1 MNYIGIDHHKQYSHM
16 TVMDQ
21 KGKVVKTGKV
31 GNFRCEVEGF
41 LEGLGTEMEAVIEA
55 GHSSYTMI
63 DVLEELGVKVRIAHP
78 LQVKAIAKARIKTDK
93 RDSKILAHLLRS
105 DLIPEVYHRDKKNRG
120 FQRILRQRV
129 FFVATRTRV
138 KNRITSLIAQQNDE
152 IRGQAC
158 RLKDFFNKAG
168 MEFLQ
173 SIKLSSSDQ
182 KLLDE
187 LLKLNRHLERR
198 IKESND
204 LVESLYTRMDE
215 ARLIRTIPGFG
226 RFFSVLVAT
235 EIGDIERF
243 ERAEKLHSYAG
254 VIPSTYTSGDRS
266 YHGKMIKQGNKWLR
280 WAAVEAVWPAI
291 RSDFDLKL
299 FYQRQIRRKSAN
311 SAKMATA
318 KRLLTII
325 YRVLKERRE
334 YIPYKR
340 RK

>member
-21 KGKVVKTGKV
+21 KGKVIKTGKV
-31 GNFRCEVEGF
+31 GNYRCEVEEF
-41 LEGLGTEMEAVIEA
+41 LEGLGQEMEAVIEA

-63 DVLEELGVKVRIAHP
+63 DVLEELGVKVKIAHP

-105 DLIPEVYHRDKKNRG
+105 DLIPEVYHRDKENRG

-158 RLKDFFNKAG
+158 QLKDLFNKAG

-173 SIKLSSSDQ
+173 SIKLLSSDQ

-204 LVESLYTRMDE
+204 LVEGLYTRMDE

-235 EIGDIERF
+235 EIGDICRF

-299 FYQRQIRRKSAN
+299 FYQRRLRRKSAN

-334 YIPYKR
+334 YILYKR

>member
-1 MNYIGIDHHKQYSHM
+1 MKYMGIDHHKQYSHM
-16 TVMDQ
+16 TIVD
-21 KGKVVKTGKV
+21 KD
-31 GNFRCEVEGF
+31 GNELKSENGRNTCHDVEAF
-41 LEGLGTEMEAVIEA
+41 LNGRGDEIKAVIEA
-55 GHSSYTMI
+55 GRSSYVMV
-63 DVLEELGVKVRIAHP
+63 DLFNDFGVDIRISHP
-78 LQVKAIAKARIKTDK
+78 SEVKAIGKAKIKTDK

-105 DLIPEVYHRDKKNRG
+105 DLIPEVYHRDKENRG

-158 RLKDFFNKAG
+158 QLKDLFNKAG

-204 LVESLYTRMDE
+204 LVESLYTRMEE
-215 ARLIRTIPGFG
+215 ARLIRTVPGFG

-235 EIGDIERF
+235 EIGDVDRF
-243 ERAEKLHSYAG
+243 ERAEKLYSYAG
-254 VIPSTYTSGDRS
+254 VIPSTYTSGERS

-280 WAAVEAVWPAI
+280 WAAVEAVWPAV

-299 FYQRQIRRKSAN
+299 FYQRQVRRKSAN

>member
-21 KGKVVKTGKV
+21 KGKVIKTGKV
-31 GNFRCEVEGF
+31 GNYRCEVEGF
-41 LEGLGTEMEAVIEA
+41 LEGLGPEIEAVIEA

-63 DVLEELGVKVRIAHP
+63 DVLEELGVKIRIAHP

-152 IRGQAC
+152 IREKAC
-158 RLKDFFNKAG
+158 HLKDLFSKAG

-173 SIKLSSSDQ
+173 SIKLSLSDQ

-204 LVESLYTRMDE
+204 LVESLYTGMEE

-235 EIGDIERF
+235 EIGDVGRF

-299 FYQRQIRRKSAN
+299 FYQRQVRRKSAN

-325 YRVLKERRE
+325 YKVLKERRE

>member
-1 MNYIGIDHHKQYSHM
+1 MHYIGIDHHKQYSHM
-16 TVMDQ
+16 TVMDE
-21 KGKVVKTGKV
+21 KGEVIRTGKV
-31 GNFRCEVEGF
+31 RNFRCEVEEF
-41 LEGLGTEMEAVIEA
+41 LEGLGHEIEAVIEA

-63 DVLEELGVKVRIAHP
+63 DILEELGVKVKIAHP
-78 LQVKAIAKARIKTDK
+78 QQVKAIAKAKIKTDK

-105 DLIPEVYHRDKKNRG
+105 DLIPEVYYRDKENRSL
-120 FQRILRQRV
+120 QRILRQRV

-138 KNRITSLIAQQNDE
+138 KNRITSLIAQQSEE

-158 RLKDFFNKAG
+158 QLKDLFNRAG
-168 MEFLQ
+168 MKLLLD
-173 SIKLSSSDQ
+173 IKLSSSDQ

-187 LLKLNRHLERR
+187 LLKLYRHLEGR

-204 LVESLYTRMDE
+204 LVERLYTRMEE
-215 ARLIRTIPGFG
+215 ARLIRTVPGFG

-235 EIGDIERF
+235 EIGDVGRF

-254 VIPSTYTSGDRS
+254 VIPSTYTSGERS
-266 YHGKMIKQGNKWLR
+266 YHGKIIKQGNKWLR
-280 WAAVEAVWPAI
+280 WSAVEAVWPAI

-299 FYQRQIRRKSAN
+299 FYQRHVRRKSAN

-340 RK
+340 IK

>member
-16 TVMDQ
+16 TVMDE
-21 KGKVVKTGKV
+21 KGKVIKTSKV

-41 LEGLGTEMEAVIEA
+41 LEGLGSEMEAVIEA

-78 LQVKAIAKARIKTDK
+78 LQVKARAKARIKTDK

-105 DLIPEVYHRDKKNRG
+105 DLIPEVYHRDRENRG

-152 IRGQAC
+152 IRGRAC
-158 RLKDFFNKAG
+158 QLKDLFNKAE

-198 IKESND
+198 IKESNN
-204 LVESLYTRMDE
+204 LVESLYTRMEE

-226 RFFSVLVAT
+226 RFFSVLAAT
-235 EIGDIERF
+235 EIGDVSRF

-254 VIPSTYTSGDRS
+254 VIPSTYTSGERS

-318 KRLLTII
+318 KRLLTIV

-340 RK
+340 KK

>member
-16 TVMDQ
+16 TVMDH
-21 KGKVVKTGKV
+21 KGKVIKTGKV
-31 GNFRCEVEGF
+31 GNFRCEVEEF
-41 LEGLGTEMEAVIEA
+41 LEGLGPEMEAVIEA

-63 DVLEELGVKVRIAHP
+63 DLLEELGVKVKIAHP
-78 LQVKAIAKARIKTDK
+78 LQVKAIAKAKIKTDK

-105 DLIPEVYHRDKKNRG
+105 DLIPEVYHRDKENRG

-138 KNRITSLIAQQNDE
+138 KNRITSLIAQQSEEVRD
-152 IRGQAC
+152 QAC
-158 RLKDFFNKAG
+158 QLNDLFNKTG

-187 LLKLNRHLERR
+187 LLKLNRHLEGR

-204 LVESLYTRMDE
+204 LVESLYARMTE

-235 EIGDIERF
+235 EIGDVRRF
-243 ERAEKLHSYAG
+243 EKAEKLHSYAG

-299 FYQRQIRRKSAN
+299 FYQRRVRRKSAN

-340 RK
+340 IK

>member
-21 KGKVVKTGKV
+21 KGKVIKTGKV
-31 GNFRCEVEGF
+31 GNFRCEVEEF
-41 LEGLGTEMEAVIEA
+41 LEGLGQEMEAVIEA
-55 GHSSYTMI
+55 GYSSYTMI
-63 DVLEELGVKVRIAHP
+63 DVLEDLGVKVKIAHP
-78 LQVKAIAKARIKTDK
+78 QQVKAIAKARIKTDK

-105 DLIPEVYHRDKKNRG
+105 DLIPEVYYRDKENRG

-138 KNRITSLIAQQNDE
+138 KNRITSLIAQQSEE

-158 RLKDFFNKAG
+158 QLKDLFSKAG
-168 MEFLQ
+168 MKFLQ

-187 LLKLNRHLERR
+187 LLKFYRHLEGR
-198 IKESND
+198 IKKSND
-204 LVESLYTRMDE
+204 LVESLYTKMEE
-215 ARLIRTIPGFG
+215 ARLIRTVPGFG

-235 EIGDIERF
+235 EIGDVGRF

-254 VIPSTYTSGDRS
+254 VIPSTYTSGERS

-280 WAAVEAVWPAI
+280 WAAVEAVWPAV

-299 FYQRQIRRKSAN
+299 FYQRRVRRKSAN

-325 YRVLKERRE
+325 YSVLKERRE

-340 RK
+340 IK